1 MKAMTEFKFHTHA
14 IRVFPT
20 DDGSSFFAVAADVAR
35 VLGFAKANDF
45 TRNIPDKHKGAHKV
59 RTAFGEKEMQVVDE
73 PGLYYGTLR
82 SNKPE
87 AEPFVEWVT
96 SEVLPSIRRTGAY
109 VHPAASDSGQA
120 QLALAHEVGF
130 LKNQI
135 ASRDKIIAGKD
146 RVIMGLQGSLI
157 GSLKGENRLLKKVSR
172 LESRAAK
179 TEAKE
184 LVILMESQGFSR
196 AEIAARTGK
205 TRGHIRVIV
214 CNARMAG
221 RLPRQGELALDGAP

>member
-35 VLGFAKANDF
+35 VLGFSKAHDF

-59 RTAFGEKEMQVVDE
+59 RTIDRGWQEMQVVDE

-96 SEVLPSIRRTGAY
+96 SEVLPSIRRTGGY
-109 VHPAASDSGQA
+109 IHPAASDSGQA
-120 QLALAHEVGF
+120 QLALAREIGG
-130 LKNQI
+130 L
-135 ASRDKIIAGKD
+135 RDQ
-146 RVIMGLQGSLI
+146 LQVQNGM
-157 GSLKGENRLLKKVSR
+157 
-172 LESRAAK
+172 
-179 TEAKE
+179 
-184 LVILMESQGFSR
+184 ILHLYQQLDG
-196 AEIAARTGK
+196 AR
-205 TRGHIRVIV
+205 RGHIAEIT
-214 CNARMAG
+214 G
-221 RLPRQGELALDGAP
+221 G